1 MQNPR
6 AGEAAAEV
14 FSHPPERAAGRSPTP
29 PPNLSNASRFV
40 SRVCRSA
47 FLKRFFRAVR
57 SRAVASSVF
66 FAGARPMPT
75 ARTAFRPLKLFP

>member
-6 AGEAAAEV
+6 VGEGAGKV
-14 FSHPPERAAGRSPTP
+14 FSHPPGRAAERLPTP
-29 PPNLSNASRFV
+29 PSNLSNASRLV

-47 FLKRFFRAVR
+47 FLKRFFRTLR

-75 ARTAFRPLKLFP
+75 ARKAFRPLKLFP